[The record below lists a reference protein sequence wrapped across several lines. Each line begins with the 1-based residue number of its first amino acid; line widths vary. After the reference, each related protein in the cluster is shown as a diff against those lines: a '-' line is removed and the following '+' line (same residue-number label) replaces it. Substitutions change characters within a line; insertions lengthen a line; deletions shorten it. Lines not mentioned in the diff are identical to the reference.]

1 MCPTSRHSG
10 FNSSFQRSMADWNQ
24 SDMLAYADDVVQ
36 GRLPPHLHQKR
47 VLLGAERQDDEYVAK
62 YFEKYG
68 G

>member
-1 MCPTSRHSG
+1 
-10 FNSSFQRSMADWNQ
+10 MADWNQ